1 MDRGDI
7 KIGSDIVD
15 EIDAL
20 KSFLKTVE
28 PLGGVCRASG
38 ISLGIKKTYKFS
50 LFGFRS
56 YTVDIREDSI
66 DIPKYMYE
74 YIKRYASDRL
84 KELEKEL
91 GDL

>member
-28 PLGGVCRASG
+28 PLGGG
-38 ISLGIKKTYKFS
+38 MQG
-50 LFGFRS
+50 
-56 YTVDIREDSI
+56 
-66 DIPKYMYE
+66 
-74 YIKRYASDRL
+74 
-84 KELEKEL
+84 
-91 GDL
+91 